1 MGKKQKSRVAGL
13 GIDMIEYQRVISGIA
28 QTLLALE
35 REGFHAAAV
44 ITTPSD
50 ACGLWHDDEPEL
62 DGRFW

>member
-1 MGKKQKSRVAGL
+1 
-13 GIDMIEYQRVISGIA
+13 MIEYQRIISRIE

-44 ITTPSD
+44 ITTPSG